1 MCFWHFF
8 CIFACTIY
16 SFEKQVMKK
25 EIKTLVN
32 SLREKSAGKT
42 CMGTGNFSLDV
53 ITQREYP
60 DGFVVGKRN
69 RFVEKI
75 LTMEIGNTCGNVM
88 TMLPYLGVKTFPVAK
103 LDVSPQGFQMKR
115 DMKAYGADVRFVS
128 NTLTGGTTIL
138 RCMHKLDNDGK
149 PTMGHKGSTAGKPWT
164 GLSARPCRKYLSS
177 KGGEVEALVDSMDFI
192 PDVFFFDVA
201 QAGHRILAERLRE
214 KGSLVYFECDSDGH
228 RIENE
233 KSRQAAHRLFLRCVE
248 ASDVVKMSGEYVQDL
263 SFADAYT
270 DKLFVQTLGADG
282 LRFKLGGGQWIKL
295 APIVN
300 PDYKDYEGAGDWTST
315 TLIAALCSKDM
326 LKVKDMTEEAVREAL
341 TMAQQMASY
350 SVGFYGSKGLIHAD
364 DGFELQ
370 DDTLEMPRYTKKL
383 MYLHGSA
390 SAGFSR
396 TSMGILKYLP
406 EDWQL
411 LTPDCPVDA
420 EVCLKMLKELC
431 EREKPD
437 LIIGSSQGGYYAQML
452 RGYKRICV
460 NPALDMSNDED
471 VKVGNHQ
478 FVVNRED
485 GVQRYVITPEMQE
498 GYRRL
503 EARQFEGITDFDRE
517 YCYGLFGDHDTDYG
531 HCKPLFSE
539 HYKHIHSFP
548 GGHKM
553 EYDEIEKYLMP
564 LVKELINR

>member
-1 MCFWHFF
+1 
-8 CIFACTIY
+8 
-16 SFEKQVMKK
+16 MKK
-25 EIKTLVN
+25 EIETLVN

-42 CMGTGNFSLDV
+42 CMGTGNFSFDI

-60 DGFVVGKRN
+60 NGFVVGKRN
-69 RFVEKI
+69 RFEEKI
-75 LTMEIGNTCGNVM
+75 LAMEIGNTCGNVM

-177 KGGEVEALVDSMDFI
+177 KGGEVEALVNSMDFI

-233 KSRQAAHRLFLRCVE
+233 KSRQAAYRLFLRCVE

-282 LRFKLGGGQWIKL
+282 LRFKLGSGQWIRL
-295 APIVN
+295 DPVVN

-315 TLIAALCSKDM
+315 TLIAALCSMDM

-341 TMAQQMASY
+341 IMAQQMASY

-406 EDWQL
+406 QDWQL
-411 LTPDCPVDA
+411 LAPDCPVDA
-420 EVCLKMLKELC
+420 EECLKMLKDLC

-471 VKVGNHQ
+471 VKVGNYQ

-503 EARQFEGITDFDRE
+503 EAHQFEGITDFDRE

-531 HCKPLFSE
+531 HCKPLFAE

-553 EYDEIEKYLMP
+553 EYNEIEKYLMP

>member
-1 MCFWHFF
+1 MN
-8 CIFACTIY
+8 
-16 SFEKQVMKK
+16 K
-25 EIKTLVN
+25 EIEHLVK
-32 SLREKSAGKT
+32 SLREKAAGKT
-42 CMGTGNFSLDV
+42 CMGTGNYSFDI

-69 RFVEKI
+69 KFEERI
-75 LTMEIGNTCGNVM
+75 LKMEIGNTCGNVM

-103 LDVSPQGFQMKR
+103 FDVSPQGYQMKR
-115 DMKAYGADVRFVS
+115 DLKAYGADVRYVS
-128 NTLTGGTTIL
+128 NTLEGGTTIF
-138 RCMHKLDNDGK
+138 RCVHKLGFDGK
-149 PTMGHKGSTAGKPWT
+149 PTMGHKGSTAGKTWNGP
-164 GLSARPCRKYLSS
+164 SARPCRKYLSS
-177 KGGEVEALVDSMDFI
+177 KGGEVEALVDSIGFT

-201 QAGHRILAERLRE
+201 QAGHRVLAEQLRE
-214 KGSLVYFECDSDGH
+214 KGSLVYFESDSDGH
-228 RIENE
+228 RIEDE
-233 KSRQAAHRLFLRCVE
+233 KRRLAAYRAFLKCVD
-248 ASDVVKMSGEYVQDL
+248 ASDVVKMSGEYIQDL
-263 SFADAYT
+263 SFADTYN

-282 LRFKLGGGQWIKL
+282 LRFKLGKGEWIKL
-295 APIVN
+295 EPIMN

-315 TLIAALCSKDM
+315 TLIAALCSKNM
-326 LKVKDMTEEAVREAL
+326 LKVEEMTEETVREAL
-341 TMAQQMASY
+341 AMAQQMASY

-370 DDTLEMPRYTKKL
+370 DDTLEMPHYTKKL

-390 SAGFSR
+390 SAGYSR

-420 EVCLKMLKELC
+420 EECLQMLKDLC

-460 NPALDMSNDED
+460 NPALDMSNDAD
-471 VKVGNHQ
+471 VKVGSHQ
-478 FVVNRED
+478 FVVNRLD
-485 GVQRYVITPEMQE
+485 GIQKYVITPEMQD

-503 EARQFEGITDFDRE
+503 EAHQFEGITDFDRE
-517 YCYGLFGDHDTDYG
+517 NCYGLFGDCDTDYG
-531 HCKPLFSE
+531 HCKPVFAE
-539 HYKHIHSFP
+539 HYKHIYTFP

-553 EYDEIEKYLMP
+553 EYDEIENYLMP
-564 LVKELINR
+564 LVIKLV

>member
-1 MCFWHFF
+1 
-8 CIFACTIY
+8 
-16 SFEKQVMKK
+16 MKK
-25 EIKTLVN
+25 EIETLVN

-42 CMGTGNFSLDV
+42 CMGTGNFSFDI

-60 DGFVVGKRN
+60 NGFVVGKRN
-69 RFVEKI
+69 RFEEKI
-75 LTMEIGNTCGNVM
+75 LAMEIGNTCGNVM

-103 LDVSPQGFQMKR
+103 LDVSPQGYQMKR

-295 APIVN
+295 DPVVN

-411 LTPDCPVDA
+411 LMPDCPVDA
-420 EVCLKMLKELC
+420 EECLKMLKDLC
-431 EREKPD
+431 EQEKPD

-503 EARQFEGITDFDRE
+503 EAHQFEGITDFDRE

-531 HCKPLFSE
+531 HCKPLFAE

-564 LVKELINR
+564 LVQELINR